1 MKNISIYVGS
11 RANYSSAF
19 SIMKAIQ
26 KHPELNLSLVISGAA
41 VLPRFGD
48 IRELIK
54 KDGFKADMET
64 NSLIEEKIQQLCLN
78 QLG

>member
-26 KHPELNLSLVISGAA
+26 KHPELNLIFSNIWSSSIA
-41 VLPRFGD
+41 
-48 IRELIK
+48 
-54 KDGFKADMET
+54 
-64 NSLIEEKIQQLCLN
+64 
-78 QLG
+78 